1 MRAEED
7 AFLAAENDVAQ
18 RMVALM
24 TTKAKTVEGKL
35 AAASQWV
42 EQSGSDGIVYYWN
55 PARNISQW
63 EKPSEV
69 LLDEEVH
76 KNRAWKQVV
85 HAHLAATLVSR
96 TGSHEDTAKGRHTT
110 LNRFLSLR
118 DDVTDE
124 TYYYD
129 NLTGATSW
137 DDPRVLDAVD
147 GCGDVTTGESGGTDQ
162 NDLAERIRAVEGNIG
177 DEDQWYY
184 ELTRSTLHRA
194 NEGSSD
200 ADDPGQQQLVR
211 MEWVNLEE
219 ATIFQLELDIMNI
232 ESEIAQLEQGDTD
245 GLLEMLEELDDF
257 ESPSLAEEEEE
268 SAMPEIPRSTSQ
280 MQRQLFEDFVKQEEA
295 AESQVKAK
303 AALEK
308 EELQER
314 IRQKKQHRTAA
325 AAAQEH

>member
-1 MRAEED
+1 
-7 AFLAAENDVAQ
+7 
-18 RMVALM
+18 M
-24 TTKAKTVEGKL
+24 TAKAKTVEDKL

-69 LLDEEVH
+69 LLEEEVH

-85 HAHLAATLVSR
+85 HAHLAAALVSR
-96 TGSHEDTAKGRHTT
+96 TGFHEDTTKGRHTT

-137 DDPRVLDAVD
+137 DDPRVLDAVN
-147 GCGDVTTGESGGTDQ
+147 GCGDASESGASESDDTAQFG
-162 NDLAERIRAVEGNIG
+162 LAERIRAVEGNIG

-194 NEGSSD
+194 SEGSSNT
-200 ADDPGQQQLVR
+200 DPGQQQLVR

-245 GLLEMLEELDDF
+245 GLLEMLEELDD
-257 ESPSLAEEEEE
+257 ESPSLDVLNELGEKQD
-268 SAMPEIPRSTSQ
+268 SAMPDIPHTTSQ
-280 MQRQLFEDFVKQEEA
+280 VQRQLVEDFVKQEEA
-295 AESQVKAK
+295 AELQVKAK

-314 IRQKKQHRTAA
+314 IRQKKQHR
-325 AAAQEH
+325 AAAQDH